1 LSKAKPFA
9 FSPVLYYDIQSLKE
23 HFMAEKKGF
32 FRRHKKLIL
41 FFLVIA
47 VIAVIIIFNL
57 QSQREKSIKVS
68 VEKIKKQNLT
78 SIISASGEVK
88 PKKNVNISSQI
99 AGRVVILGVEEGQQV
114 KSGDF
119 LLKLESTQYEANAD
133 RDKARIQYLR
143 ADLIR
148 AEAVKNRDDAFY
160 KRQIKLFD
168 AELISTE
175 ALESA
180 KADYEIS
187 KANCDAIN
195 FQIKQAQASLES
207 TLDIL
212 KKTEYYAPID
222 GIITSLQVEEGE
234 TALVGTMNNPGTI
247 LMTIADLSV
256 MEVEVEVDE
265 TDVVGVKIG
274 QQSEVKIDAYPED
287 IIIGTVTEVGS
298 SALQTV
304 TTADESKD
312 FKVVVTLENPPA
324 DLKPGLSAS
333 ADIITAKKEDV
344 LAVPISALVLRDKTE
359 DDQSSEKEQEEGV
372 YIVEESRVKFKP
384 IKKGIMGELMIEI
397 TSGLEEGQDVV
408 VGPYSALRLLK
419 DDTLIKAEEKKE
431 E

>member
-1 LSKAKPFA
+1 
-9 FSPVLYYDIQSLKE
+9 
-23 HFMAEKKGF
+23 MAEKKGF
-32 FRRHKKLIL
+32 FRRNKKVLL
-41 FFLVIA
+41 FFLVIT

-57 QSQREKSIKVS
+57 QSQREKSIKVT
-68 VEKIKKQNLT
+68 VEKVKKQNLT

-99 AGRVVILGVEEGQQV
+99 AGRVILLGVEEGQQV

-133 RDKARIQYLR
+133 RDKARIQSLR

-168 AELISTE
+168 AQLISTE

-180 KADYEIS
+180 KANYEIS
-187 KANCDAIN
+187 KANYDAIN
-195 FQIKQAQASLES
+195 FQIKQAQASLQS

-274 QQSEVKIDAYPED
+274 QRSEVKIDAYPED

-298 SALQTV
+298 SALQTLSA
-304 TTADESKD
+304 ADESKD
-312 FKVVVTLENPPA
+312 FKVVVTLDNPPA

-344 LAVPISALVLRDKTE
+344 LAIPISALVLRDKPE
-359 DDQSSEKEQEEGV
+359 DDQNAEKEQEEGV
-372 YIVEESRVKFKP
+372 YIVEESRVKFQP

-408 VGPYSALRLLK
+408 VGPYSSLRLLK
-419 DDTLIKAEEKKE
+419 EDTLIKAEEKKE